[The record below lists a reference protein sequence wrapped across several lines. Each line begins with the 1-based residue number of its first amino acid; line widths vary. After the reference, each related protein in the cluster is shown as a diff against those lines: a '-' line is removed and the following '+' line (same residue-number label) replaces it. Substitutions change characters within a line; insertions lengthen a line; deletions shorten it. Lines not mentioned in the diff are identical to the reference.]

1 MDLMTITGIVCGL
14 GTVYYVMSAGNLIAI
29 FINPL
34 AAVLVFGGTFSSTLI
49 AYPWDVVKHIIPSLR
64 FIFLSQKNTE
74 SDRQALI
81 DMLTTLAEKARRTS
95 IDSLQDDIY
104 SLNDRFMANGMQM
117 VIDGLEPAVVKE
129 NLEKEI
135 LYSRQ
140 RSYKVS
146 GAFNTMATLS
156 PIFGLLGTLIGIVG
170 ILRNLTDPTTMG
182 KAMAVGITAT
192 FYGIFVANFLFIP
205 AATKLNEHG
214 ENDTVTKELIAE
226 GVLSIQQG
234 DLPSI
239 VRKRLNA
246 FVISHLQK
254 TAETENA

>member
-1 MDLMTITGIVCGL
+1 MDLMTIIGIVGGL
-14 GTVYYVMSAGNLIAI
+14 GTVYYVMSAGNLVGI

-34 AAVLVFGGTFSSTLI
+34 AAVLVIGGTVSSTLI
-49 AYPWDVVKHIIPSLR
+49 AYPWDVVRHILPSLR
-64 FIFLSQKNTE
+64 YIFLSQKNSE
-74 SDRQALI
+74 ADRQGLI
-81 DMLTTLAEKARRTS
+81 DMITALAEKARRTS
-95 IDSLQDDIY
+95 IDSLQDDLHTID
-104 SLNDRFMANGMQM
+104 NRFMAYGMQM
-117 VIDGLEPAVVKE
+117 VIDGLEPMVVKE

-140 RSYKVS
+140 RSHKVS
-146 GAFNTMATLS
+146 NAFNTMATLS

-170 ILRNLTDPTTMG
+170 ILRNLTDPSTMG

-192 FYGIFVANFLFIP
+192 FYGIFLANFVFIP

-214 ENDTVTKELIAE
+214 ENDVVTKELIAE

-246 FVISHLQK
+246 FVISHLHR
-254 TAETENA
+254 TAETDNA